1 MKPSSASFVLAFSLL
16 FRHFVQLQIYTRPAG
31 GLSPAGHFIS
41 LLLMYSFTMNLTCA
55 PKFLSASSA
64 IFCIFSAVSLSK
76 RIDLIISP
84 VVILLPPLVGYYHI
98 SQKIT
103 M

>member
-1 MKPSSASFVLAFSLL
+1 M
-16 FRHFVQLQIYTRPAG
+16 IYTRPAG

-41 LLLMYSFTMNLTCA
+41 LLLIYSFTMNLTCA

-98 SQKIT
+98 SQKFT
-103 M
+103 MLLDLHCNLM

>member
-1 MKPSSASFVLAFSLL
+1 M
-16 FRHFVQLQIYTRPAG
+16 IYTRPAG

-84 VVILLPPLVGYYHI
+84 VVIPVGYVPPLSEIQGFF
-98 SQKIT
+98 KIKIRRPSLRVFL
-103 M
+103 

>member
-41 LLLMYSFTMNLTCA
+41 LLRMYSLSINFTCLV
-55 PKFLSASSA
+55 KSLSLASANFS
-64 IFCIFSAVSLSK
+64 IFSIKSGSIRIVFVIVSLLLILSK
-76 RIDLIISP
+76 F
-84 VVILLPPLVGYYHI
+84 
-98 SQKIT
+98 IT
-103 M
+103 SLYCIVYE

>member
-1 MKPSSASFVLAFSLL
+1 MKPSLASFVLAFSLL

-41 LLLMYSFTMNLTCA
+41 LLRMYSFTMNLTCA